1 VEYKDYYKVL
11 GVPKGASQKDVKA
24 AYRRLARKHH
34 PDVNP
39 GSREAEGRFKEVNE
53 AYEVLSDPD
62 KRRRY
67 DELGSRWPDFERAG
81 GPPPGGGW
89 PGGRVRVHV
98 GGAGEEFAG
107 FSDFFQT
114 FFGGGGGFDDVFETA
129 RRRSRPG
136 ADVEGELELSLE
148 EVYRGTTRTLATA
161 ESRRVEVKVP
171 AGIREGSRVRVA
183 GEGAAGRAGGPR
195 GDLYLRVRVTPDARF
210 ERRGDD
216 LLTTLVV
223 PLSAAVLGG
232 EAQVPTFEGPRGI
245 KIPPGTPSGRTFR
258 LKGMG
263 LPRLEAGGGRGD
275 LLATVGVAVPD
286 ALSPRER
293 ELFEELRRL
302 GR

>member
-1 VEYKDYYKVL
+1 MEYKDYYRTL
-11 GVPKGASQKDVKA
+11 GVPKGASAKEIKA

-39 GSREAEGRFKEVNE
+39 GSREAEARFKELSE
-53 AYEVLSDPD
+53 AYEVLSDPE

-67 DELGSRWPDFERAG
+67 DELGSRWQDFARAESAY
-81 GPPPGGGW
+81 GGGW

-98 GGAGEEFAG
+98 GGAGEEFGG

-114 FFGGGGGFDDVFETA
+114 FFGGGGFEDVFEAA

-136 ADVEGELELSLE
+136 TDVEGELQLSLE
-148 EVYRGTTRTLATA
+148 EVFRGTTRAITTS
-161 ESRRVEVKVP
+161 EGRTVEVKVP
-171 AGIREGSRVRVA
+171 AGIRDGSRVRVA
-183 GEGAAGRAGGPR
+183 GEGASGRPGGPR
-195 GDLYLRVRVTPDARF
+195 GDLYLRVKFARDSRF

-216 LLTTLVV
+216 LMTNLTVPLTT
-223 PLSAAVLGG
+223 AVLGG
-232 EAQVPTFEGPRGI
+232 EAQVPTFDGPRGI

-258 LKGMG
+258 LKGLG

-286 ALSPRER
+286 RLSARER
-293 ELFEELRRL
+293 ELFGELRRL